1 MFVCLESLF
10 NSFSQYFIEEMA
22 LNKLGIDAIDVA
34 NKRVLIR
41 FEKNMYNDLSLNNEV
56 VKSSIFNNLQK
67 YAVIILL
74 LFYKGHSDFS

>member
-1 MFVCLESLF
+1 
-10 NSFSQYFIEEMA
+10 MA

-67 YAVIILL
+67 FTVIILL

>member
-1 MFVCLESLF
+1 MFVCLESLL

-67 YAVIILL
+67 FTVIILL